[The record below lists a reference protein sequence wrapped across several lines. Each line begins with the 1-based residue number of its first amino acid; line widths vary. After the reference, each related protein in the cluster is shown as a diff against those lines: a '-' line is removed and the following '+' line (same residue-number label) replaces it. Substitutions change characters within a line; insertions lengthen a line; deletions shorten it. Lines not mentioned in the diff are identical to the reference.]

1 MSRMATITSPFPT
14 KIKEMKKKSVIRLVT
29 TGFCLSPDPT
39 DVLGLEE
46 VGGQLSARKAGPQ
59 LGRVV
64 VGDRLLVIVNPR
76 PAIIRNLLLEFVI
89 LQNQVI

>member
-1 MSRMATITSPFPT
+1 M
-14 KIKEMKKKSVIRLVT
+14 T

-46 VGGQLSARKAGPQ
+46 VGGQLGADQAGPQ

-76 PAIIRNLLLEFVI
+76 PAIIRIRICHFTKPSYLASTSFITE
-89 LQNQVI
+89 